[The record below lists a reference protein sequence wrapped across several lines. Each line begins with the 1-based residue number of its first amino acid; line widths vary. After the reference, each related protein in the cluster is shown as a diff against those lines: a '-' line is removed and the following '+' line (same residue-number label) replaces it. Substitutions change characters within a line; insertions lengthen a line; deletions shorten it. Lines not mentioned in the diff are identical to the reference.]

1 MVLNIPGGEFL
12 TGSLD
17 VISQSLTIPVLIILL
32 VIVIITIITLGG
44 MIAEYTS
51 RRKVPV
57 GTIRDL
63 IYDINAAGSVE
74 ELKNVISMQKFQNP
88 KRRHCLKSHHHRI

>member
-1 MVLNIPGGEFL
+1 MALNIPGGEFL

-17 VISQSLTIPVLIILL
+17 VISQSLTIPVLVILL

-44 MIAEYTS
+44 VIAEYTS

-63 IYDINAAGSVE
+63 IYEINNAQTNEIIPRVAE
-74 ELKNVISMQKFQNP
+74 ILKFFIRTNHPSQK
-88 KRRHCLKSHHHRI
+88 LK

>member
-1 MVLNIPGGEFL
+1 MALNIPGGEFL

-17 VISQSLTIPVLIILL
+17 VISQSLTIPVLVILL
-32 VIVIITIITLGG
+32 IIVIITIISLGG
-44 MIAEYTS
+44 VIAEYTS
-51 RRKVPV
+51 RKKVPV

-74 ELKNVISMQKFQNP
+74 ELKNIISDAQIPNLR
-88 KRRHCLKSHHHRI
+88 KRF